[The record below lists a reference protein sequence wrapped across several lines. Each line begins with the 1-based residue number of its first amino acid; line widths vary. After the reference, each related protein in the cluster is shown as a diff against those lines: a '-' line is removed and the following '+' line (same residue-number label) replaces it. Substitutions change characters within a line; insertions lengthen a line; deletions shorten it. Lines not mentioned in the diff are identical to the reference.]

1 MSREPSSILVV
12 EDDPEVRESA
22 RRILEERGHRVLAVA
37 DGEAALRELEGGS
50 QIDLLF
56 TDIVMPGLD
65 GFMLARR
72 VKERRPAI
80 KVLYATGYGDR
91 VHAEIGVL
99 YGKVVA
105 KPYRARALQEEV
117 DALLGTLPPEDSSY
131 WREKAQQFR
140 DAARL
145 QNGAEAM
152 VLEKRASEFEA
163 MAEKMDG

>member
-1 MSREPSSILVV
+1 MSKEPATILVV

-22 RRILEERGHRVLAVA
+22 TRILEERGHRVIAAGDSAAAVR
-37 DGEAALRELEGGS
+37 EAERSGP
-50 QIDLLF
+50 IDLLF
-56 TDIVMPGLD
+56 TDIVMPGMD

-72 VKERRPAI
+72 IKELRPEI
-80 KVLYATGYGDR
+80 KVLYATGYADR

-117 DALLGTLPPEDSSY
+117 DALLGTLPPEDGGY

-145 QNGAEAM
+145 QNGAEAL
-152 VLEKRASEFEA
+152 VLEKLASEFEA
-163 MAEKMDG
+163 MAEKMGG